1 MAEIKT
7 ADEGYVYFNGETGG
21 KTLILGKNED
31 ADNWQQISEQEFVA
45 FQNAQEGGM

>member
-21 KTLILGKNED
+21 KTLILGKNEN
-31 ADNWQQISEQEFVA
+31 ADNWYQITEQEFA
-45 FQNAQEGGM
+45 TFNQSQEGGM